1 MISAKQARTI
11 VGPSKEDY
19 LEVLER
25 RIIKAAEGK
34 NYEVILYDKPY
45 VYWLYDAKHRDAT
58 VEAVLNDLRELGY
71 QVSLYYN
78 ESQFVDM
85 GLKISWQA

>member
-1 MISAKQARTI
+1 M
-11 VGPSKEDY
+11 
-19 LEVLER
+19 ER
-25 RIIKAAEGK
+25 RIIKAAEDK
-34 NYEVILYDKPY
+34 KYEVIINANPY
-45 VYWLYDAKHRDAT
+45 ANWLYDAKYRDIT
-58 VEAVLNDLRELGY
+58 VEAVLNDLQELGY